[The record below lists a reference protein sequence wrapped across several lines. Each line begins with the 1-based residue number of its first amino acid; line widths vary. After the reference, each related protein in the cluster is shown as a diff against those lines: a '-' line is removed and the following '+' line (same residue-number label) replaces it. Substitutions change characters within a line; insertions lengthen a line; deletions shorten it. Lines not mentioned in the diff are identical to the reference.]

1 MSIKRLQYLL
11 WTVIVL
17 CMIIGGFLGIY
28 LIGKETGDY
37 PVELM
42 LPITIGVI
50 GGLTVFLIISKW
62 SQKRRGNVPEIDE
75 RTLKNLQKYFLGA
88 LYFILIG
95 SGAALLI
102 AYAMGVKTI
111 ETGLLILCLGGVYL
125 ITIAGVFVVKRI

>member
-1 MSIKRLQYLL
+1 
-11 WTVIVL
+11 
-17 CMIIGGFLGIY
+17 MIIGGFLGIY
-28 LIGKETGDY
+28 IIGKETGNY

-42 LPITIGVI
+42 LPIIIGVI
-50 GGLTVFLIISKW
+50 GGLMVFLMISKW

-111 ETGLLILCLGGVYL
+111 ETGLLILCLGGVFL
-125 ITIAGVFVVKRI
+125 MTIAGAFIVKRV